1 MFPIQAHREG
11 SRPHPWTKRSA
22 PSARRSRILRVR
34 LCSSLPQTAA
44 KVHCDR
50 FFGLFGVYYSLQYL
64 SLSDA
69 TVLTFLAP
77 MCTAVTGAVLLH
89 EQLSWREAFA
99 GREYMRP
106 VRLLCHVAHGDIVQ
120 WPA

>member
-1 MFPIQAHREG
+1 M
-11 SRPHPWTKRSA
+11 
-22 PSARRSRILRVR
+22 
-34 LCSSLPQTAA
+34 AA
-44 KVHCDR
+44 DLHCGR

-89 EQLSWREAFA
+89 EKLSWREAFA
-99 GREYMRP
+99 GREYMRL
-106 VRLLCHVAHGDIVQ
+106 VRLLRHVAHRDTMQ
-120 WPA
+120 WPACLALS